1 MRSGANMEIVA
12 KSMLD
17 DPANDVVY
25 FFHDEAQ
32 NSVAATVQRNQVAGL
47 IFHAQKSSAIP
58 SHH

>member
-1 MRSGANMEIVA
+1 MEIVA